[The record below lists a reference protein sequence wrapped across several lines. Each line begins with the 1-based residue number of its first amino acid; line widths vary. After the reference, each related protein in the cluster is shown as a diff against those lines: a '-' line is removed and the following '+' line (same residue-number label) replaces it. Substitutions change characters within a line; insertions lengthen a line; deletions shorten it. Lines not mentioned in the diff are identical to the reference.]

1 MRIGIIG
8 AGSFGTTLAK
18 LWSDAGHKVTLWARE
33 EEVVKSINE
42 VHRNCLFYPEV
53 ELNENVIGTSELTE
67 CLTRRDAL
75 VLAVPSKFL
84 RDFVPTLVKAWL
96 SAKTPERIPLIS
108 IVKGILYDPTE
119 LVSSLVKNALS
130 QKAKV
135 IWVQFSGPNISAEI
149 IRGLPTASVLASEAT
164 DVVQWLQMELSAPT
178 LRLYTSTD
186 PIGVEVCGAVKNCL
200 ALACGM
206 ASGLELGMNARAVLI
221 TRGTLEIQRIVEIFG
236 GNPQTA
242 YGLSGL
248 GDLVVTGFS
257 ENSRN
262 FRAGKALAQGKTLAE
277 IEASTREVAEGV
289 RTTKAIVDLI
299 RGQAD
304 ESQFPIIMEV
314 YRVIY
319 EDKPAQDAIKDL
331 MARPLKSES

>member
-33 EEVVKSINE
+33 EEVVKSVNE
-42 VHRNCLFYPEV
+42 EHRNCLFYPEV
-53 ELNENVIGTSELTE
+53 ELNENVSATSELAH
-67 CLTRRDAL
+67 CIAGRDAI

-84 RDFVPTLVKAWL
+84 RDFVPALAKVWRSARFLAPVPLV
-96 SAKTPERIPLIS
+96 S
-108 IVKGILYDPTE
+108 IVKGILFEPTE
-119 LVSSLVKNALS
+119 LVSSLVRSALS
-130 QKAKV
+130 DEKKV
-135 IWVQFSGPNISAEI
+135 FWVQFSGPNISAEI
-149 IRGLPTASVLASEAT
+149 IKGLPTASVLASDASEVAHF
-164 DVVQWLQMELSAPT
+164 LQKELSTPT
-178 LRLYTSTD
+178 LRLYTSAD

-206 ASGLELGMNARAVLI
+206 ASGLELGVNARAVLI
-221 TRGTLEIQRIVEIFG
+221 TRGILEIQRVVELFG
-236 GNPQTA
+236 GNPKTA

-262 FRAGKALAQGKTLAE
+262 FRAGQALAQGKTLAE
-277 IEASTREVAEGV
+277 IEASTREVAEGI
-289 RTTKAIVDLI
+289 RTTKAIVDLV
-299 RGQAD
+299 RERAS
-304 ESQFPIIMEV
+304 ESQFPILTEV

-319 EDKPAQDAIKDL
+319 AGKNARDAIKDL
-331 MARPLKSES
+331 MARPLRSET